1 MTGKRGAN
9 EQAGNRRKAR
19 ICPKFREPLNSQAI
33 HSNTNALFERS
44 YSIAEL
50 FRDTNI
56 SRPLS
61 SMDTRRR
68 SQIMVVHSGIEK
80 GSDGLEP
87 ITMIGGYIT
96 GGAITIRG

>member
-1 MTGKRGAN
+1 MTGKRGTN
-9 EQAGNRRKAR
+9 EQAGNRRKPR
-19 ICPKFREPLNSQAI
+19 TCPKFREALDSLAV

-50 FRDTNI
+50 LRDTNI

-61 SMDTRRR
+61 FMETRRR

-80 GSDGLEP
+80 GPDGLEP